1 MAGVDL
7 LFGPMLIGVVLNMM
21 LYGAVV
27 TQMFTYY
34 QRYTNDSAWIR
45 YFMLYLLIVET
56 ANVFVEFGI
65 IYQPLIIQYGKDAAI
80 AFSPK
85 LLPGDAVLISIV
97 SAPIQLFTAWR
108 ISVITG
114 SRILPGF
121 IALLS
126 LSSFA
131 AGITVSAKVIAFP
144 EFRSFENFTIV
155 VIVWLVLSAAC
166 DIVIA
171 VGMTHAL
178 YTRKTGLAAID
189 GRINQIIRL
198 TLETGALTALTALA
212 DVTFFLVFPRTTMN
226 FIVDFPLSALYT
238 CSILAMLNS
247 REKRFKTSDP
257 EQGRT
262 APQTQMRT
270 TNDQNTLKPPACS
283 FHGSKMVSQTGS
295 QTKFEILT
303 STEKLVTSDSA
314 SERTLA
320 HSDFYNYN
328 QVQELDV
335 PKPMTTRLQLE
346 LPPKPSDARE
356 RPARF

>member
-85 LLPGDAVLISIV
+85 LLPGDSVLISIV

-178 YTRKTGLAAID
+178 YTRKTGLSAID

-212 DVTFFLVFPRTTMN
+212 DVTFFLVFPDDDELHRGL
-226 FIVDFPLSALYT
+226 PLSALYT

-247 REKRFKTSDP
+247 REKRSKTSDP

-270 TNDQNTLKPPACS
+270 TSDQNTLNLRC
-283 FHGSKMVSQTGS
+283 SQTGS
-295 QTKFEILT
+295 QTFEILT

-328 QVQELDV
+328 HVQELDV

-346 LPPKPSDARE
+346 LPPKPSVARE